1 MVSKELQT
9 KYIQLQLMKQQI
21 SAFVEEK
28 NLIDEKVSE
37 LVSAV
42 NTLNK
47 LKDVKKSSEI
57 WSQLGG
63 SVFVRS
69 DIKDVEQVLISVGAG
84 VVLKKQRAEAIGI
97 LQSRLEELTN
107 LDRNIV
113 AELRKFSEQAESLE
127 AEVQQLAEKEP
138 E

>member
-9 KYIQLQLMKQQI
+9 KYIQLQLMKQQV

-28 NLIDEKVSE
+28 NLIDEKMSE

-42 NTLNK
+42 NALNK
-47 LKDVKKSSEI
+47 LKDVEKGGEM
-57 WSQLGG
+57 WSPVGG

-69 DIKDVEQVLISVGAG
+69 DIKDVEQVLVSVGAG
-84 VVLKKQRAEAIGI
+84 VALKKQRAEAIDI
-97 LQSRLEELTN
+97 LQSRLEELAK

-113 AELRKFSEQAESLE
+113 AELKKFSGHIESLE
-127 AEVQQLAEKEP
+127 SDVQQLAEKES